1 VVLDGPDRD
10 ATPCFEGGEI
20 LPVGIVTL
28 YPRIVGAIHTF
39 SLPRGDDGAGR
50 GGTLT
55 ARATPRVLIAYDGS
69 PSASTAVRA
78 AASLFPTAQAY
89 VATVPQ
95 EIAVPA
101 ETVLPGLPTTSPDA
115 VQRAIDELVA
125 EAQRQAG
132 EAAQQ
137 AVDRA
142 RALGLQAEVV
152 PVGPSGPAWE
162 TLLDAAHRVDADV
175 LACGTRG
182 RGAFARAL
190 LGSTS
195 SRLLH
200 HTDVPLLVVPD
211 GGGALDGPA
220 VAAYDGS
227 QGATHAI
234 QVVGRLL
241 SGRATVVVHAWE
253 PAFHRSLA
261 AGSLAAGPIDDPHG
275 IVADLHEALADSAS
289 STTEA
294 GVAAARAAGLDAVG
308 DAVESAGGAWRAV
321 ATAARMHGA
330 SVIATGTRGL
340 GAARSA
346 LLGSFSSGLIHNAE
360 LPILVV
366 PDEPAAAPAHQDG

>member
-1 VVLDGPDRD
+1 
-10 ATPCFEGGEI
+10 
-20 LPVGIVTL
+20 
-28 YPRIVGAIHTF
+28 
-39 SLPRGDDGAGR
+39 
-50 GGTLT
+50 LT
-55 ARATPRVLIAYDGS
+55 ADATPRVLIAYDGS
-69 PSASTAVRA
+69 PSAATAVRA
-78 AASLFPTAQAY
+78 AAGLFPAARAS
-89 VATVPQ
+89 VVTVPEVTVQ
-95 EIAVPA
+95 V
-101 ETVLPGLPTTSPDA
+101 ETGFPGLPGMSPEL
-115 VQRAIDELVA
+115 VRQVIDELGA
-125 EAQRQAG
+125 EARRQAG
-132 EAAQQ
+132 ETAEQ

-152 PVGPSGPAWE
+152 RVDPSAPPWAA
-162 TLLDAAHRVDADV
+162 LLDAAHRLGADV

-227 QGATHAI
+227 QGATRAI
-234 QVVGRLL
+234 EVVGRLL
-241 SGRATVVVHAWE
+241 SGRPTVVVHAWE
-253 PAFHRSLA
+253 PVFHRSLVTRA
-261 AGSLAAGPIDDPHG
+261 LAAAPVDDLRDT
-275 IVADLHEALADSAS
+275 VADLQKHLADSAAAR
-289 STTEA
+289 TQD

-308 DAVESAGGAWRAV
+308 ETIESDEGAWRAV
-321 ATAARMHGA
+321 AAAARTHGA

-346 LLGSFSSGLIHNAE
+346 LLGSVSSGLIQNAE

-366 PDEPAAAPAHQDG
+366 PDEPASAAAREIG